1 MYTHKVKTAP
11 GNGPS
16 PCRNLS
22 SEIEDALLQHRCKL
36 AFLTDVFGQP
46 IARVC
51 EWEFSSDDSKHGLF
65 LILRNM
71 LDEVK
76 DIETMNET
84 VFTEIHA
91 QNNRL

>member
-1 MYTHKVKTAP
+1 MYTHKVKAAP
-11 GNGPS
+11 ENEANS
-16 PCRNLS
+16 CRNLS
-22 SEIEDALLQHRCKL
+22 LEIEDALLQHRCKL

-65 LILRNM
+65 LILRYM

-76 DIETMNET
+76 HIEALSET
-84 VFTEIHA
+84 VFTENHA
-91 QNNRL
+91 QNNRP